1 MLSLTRL
8 AARLMS
14 GLAVCLAAAP
24 TLAAER
30 MASVDALVRPHVGA
44 ETPGLAVLVTR
55 NGKTLHAAGY
65 GLADIAQ
72 RRPVDGDTLFDLAS
86 VSKQMTA
93 LAAALQVAEGRLAA
107 DTPVSKV
114 LPALPSTHPGGH
126 RPITVADLVHHTSG
140 FADYLDGN
148 DEIAFD
154 ETTTNQDVLTWVA
167 ATPLLHKPGT
177 AFDYSNTGYAVLG
190 SVVAAVDGAPGL
202 EAVLKARLFGPLG
215 MTSTAAGGPVD
226 PKRRATGYAGSGGSF
241 EPSSWDSAVV
251 GDGTVWTSL
260 NDLARYEAALA
271 GGGSLIPSNT
281 RAMLFTNGR
290 LDAGRALD
298 DGDGGGYGWGW
309 SLYQDEEGERIAVH
323 GGSWYGTATAY
334 HRRLDTG
341 LTVIVLANG
350 EDFDAETLADTIA
363 TQLEEE

>member
-8 AARLMS
+8 AARLVS

-24 TLAAER
+24 TVAAER
-30 MASVDALVRPHVGA
+30 MAAVDALVRPHVGV

-55 NGKTLHAAGY
+55 HGETLHAAGY
-65 GLADIAQ
+65 GLADIS
-72 RRPVDGDTLFDLAS
+72 RRTPVTGDTLFDLAS

-93 LAAALQVAEGRLAA
+93 LVAALQVAEGRLAA
-107 DTPVSKV
+107 DTPVSRL
-114 LPALPSTHPGGH
+114 LPALPSPHPGGH
-126 RPITVADLVHHTSG
+126 RPITVADLVHHASG

-154 ETTTNQDVLTWVA
+154 ETTTNQDILDWVT
-167 ATPLLHKPGT
+167 ATPLLRKPGK

-190 SVVAAVDGAPGL
+190 SLVAAVDGAPGL
-202 EAVLKARLFGPLG
+202 EAVLKARLFEPLG
-215 MTSTAAGGPVD
+215 MTSTAAGGPAD

-241 EPSSWDSAVV
+241 EDSSWDTAVV

-271 GGGSLIPSNT
+271 GGTLVSAKT
-281 RAMLFTNGR
+281 RKMLFTNGR
-290 LDAGRALD
+290 LDSGRAID
-298 DGDGGGYGWGW
+298 DGDGAGYGWGW
-309 SLYQDEEGERIAVH
+309 SLYEDEEGGRVAAH
-323 GGSWYGTATAY
+323 SGSWYGTATAY
-334 HRRLDTG
+334 RRSLDTG

-350 EDFDAETLADTIA
+350 EDFDAEALADTIA
-363 TQLEEE
+363 EQVDER